1 MKKTA
6 FVFIFCMLALAFN
19 SQSQTAAPAE
29 YFAGKWE
36 ILVVGTPQGDS
47 KLVAELV
54 RTDGKL
60 SGNIVN
66 PAEPTADK
74 IQITSVEEN
83 GEKISMAFST
93 QGYDVTIDLAKVDD
107 DNMKGNLMNM
117 FDATAKRVK

>member
-1 MKKTA
+1 MRRTT
-6 FVFIFCMLALAFN
+6 FIFIFCMLTLAF
-19 SQSQTAAPAE
+19 SSRSQTAVPAE

-60 SGNIVN
+60 SGNLVN
-66 PAEPTADK
+66 PAEPNADK
-74 IQITSVEEN
+74 IQITSIEEN
-83 GEKISMAFST
+83 GDKISMGFST

-107 DNMKGNLMNM
+107 NNMKGNLMNM
-117 FDATAKRVK
+117 FDATAKRIK